1 MQRTNKTSITKRKA
15 KTGSL
20 TYVEDNTKIGNNVSI
35 GPYTLILSGAQIQD
49 NCTIGSH
56 CILAHPTKMQVQKAD
71 FSSSSPKV
79 ADLIVEKPMTKISR
93 DSVIRSG
100 STIYKHVIAGERLR
114 TGHNALIREH
124 STLGNHCVIGTNVI
138 IDGYIK
144 VGDGSMVQSNSYVAQ
159 SVRIGR
165 GVFIA
170 PGCVFMDNKSMVMGR
185 GLQGALIE
193 DYVRI
198 GGATKILPG
207 VTIGKHALIGAGSV
221 ISKNVPPKAVAY
233 GVPAKVRRVQSEKD
247 IKRYID
253 SVVNWE

>member
-1 MQRTNKTSITKRKA
+1 MQRTNKTPVLEAEA
-15 KTGSL
+15 KVSRSA
-20 TYVEDNTKIGNNVSI
+20 YVEDKTEIGNNVSV
-35 GPYTLILSGAQIQD
+35 GPYTLILSGARIQD
-49 NCTIGSH
+49 DCIIESH
-56 CILAHPTKMQVQKAD
+56 CILAHPTKLQVQKAD
-71 FSSSSPKV
+71 FSSSSPEV
-79 ADLIVEKPMTKISR
+79 ADLIVEKPATKISKG
-93 DSVIRSG
+93 SVIRSG
-100 STIYKHVIAGERLR
+100 SVIYKHVIAGERLH

-170 PGCVFMDNKSMVMGR
+170 PGCVFMDNRKMVMGQ
-185 GLQGALIE
+185 GLKGAHIE

-207 VTIGKHALIGAGSV
+207 ITVGKHALIGAGSV
-221 ISKNVPPKAVAY
+221 ISKNIPAKAVAY
-233 GVPAKVRRVQSEKD
+233 GVPAKVTRFQSEKD
-247 IKRYID
+247 IKQYID
-253 SVVNWE
+253 SIANWE

>member
-1 MQRTNKTSITKRKA
+1 VLKEKSKA
-15 KTGSL
+15 SHL
-20 TYVEDNTKIGNNVSI
+20 VYVEDNTKIGNNVSV
-35 GPYTLILSGAQIQD
+35 GPYTLILSGARIQD
-49 NCTIGSH
+49 DCTIGSH
-56 CILAHPTKMQVQKAD
+56 CILAHPTKLQVQKSD
-71 FSSSSPKV
+71 FSSSSPEV
-79 ADLIVEKPMTKISR
+79 ADLIVEKPITKISQG
-93 DSVIRSG
+93 SVIRSG

-124 STLGNHCVIGTNVI
+124 STLGKHCVIGTNAI
-138 IDGYIK
+138 LDGYIE

-170 PGCVFMDNKSMVMGR
+170 PGCVFMDNKKMVMGR
-185 GLQGALIE
+185 GLKGALIE

-221 ISKNVPPKAVAY
+221 ISKDVPPKAVAL
-233 GVPAKVRRVQSEKD
+233 GAPAQVRRFQKERD
-247 IKRYID
+247 IKEYID
-253 SVVNWE
+253 SIVNWE